1 MPRRDVKKGEDYWN
15 RGRDVAKSQKK
26 SEKDDIIYAD
36 FHEIPDGQVGY
47 TIEREN
53 EGEKVSIKAEPQ
65 EPEHETMPSNDDFA
79 VHLDGINGQEQNN
92 EDVTPINTID
102 PKKMAAEIYRNIGLS
117 ENDADLSNDTMN
129 PIASGK
135 DEEANLEEPVNGG
148 TVNPNLP
155 KKVGFFT
162 KMKNWFRGLFQRP
175 QNSIVD
181 VKPEHTSLGKN
192 VYRRD
197 SSAEKTPRET
207 INPSEK
213 IVYRR
218 NEKTRVEAESPKKAV
233 YRKNAKNRGENVKK
247 TIKGFSTNV
256 KGKFKDNKKQIMV
269 LSGLAVA
276 TIGMVAGINMRANQL
291 KDIKDMQPNNSIVE
305 DTKTNESD
313 RTQQENNAI
322 LEAQKQDNAEKS
334 NGTTQEQKTDTKGNA
349 DEEKLV
355 YHDAKQLTEG
365 SETKQYIAKAG
376 IQYTEDSTGRGRR
389 GTINQD
395 TLVEIYNRAILHTD
409 ENGNQSILYSSGTKT
424 WDEYCKEK
432 GIDKQQIEKDLQD
445 SSNKEIVCIQVANTN
460 HGSIFN
466 TYGWTDSS
474 AIQESNKGKENIE
487 GLFNSGSITFG
498 DNTEML
504 KQMKSEQER

>member
-15 RGRDVAKSQKK
+15 RGRDAAKSQKK
-26 SEKDDIIYAD
+26 GEKNDMIYAD

-47 TIEREN
+47 TIEGEH
-53 EGEKVSIKAEPQ
+53 EGEKVAPQ

-79 VHLDGINGQEQNN
+79 VYLDGINKQGQNN
-92 EDVTPINTID
+92 EDVTPISTID
-102 PKKMAAEIYRNIGLS
+102 PREMAAEIYRNIELG
-117 ENDADLSNDTMN
+117 EKDVDLSNSTMN
-129 PIASGK
+129 PIVTGK
-135 DEEANLEEPVNGG
+135 DDEANLEEPVDGG

-155 KKVGFFT
+155 KKIGFFT

-197 SSAEKTPRET
+197 T
-207 INPSEK
+207 
-213 IVYRR
+213 
-218 NEKTRVEAESPKKAV
+218 
-233 YRKNAKNRGENVKK
+233 KNRGENVKK
-247 TIKGFSTNV
+247 TIKGFSTKV
-256 KGKFKDNKKQIMV
+256 KGTFKDNKKQIMV

-276 TIGMVAGINMRANQL
+276 TIGMAVGINMRANQL
-291 KDIKDMQPNNSIVE
+291 KDIKDMQPNNSVVE

-334 NGTTQEQKTDTKGNA
+334 NETTQEQKTDTKENV

-445 SSNKEIVCIQVANTN
+445 SSNKEMVCIQVANTN

-487 GLFNSGSITFG
+487 GLFNGGSITFG
-498 DNTEML
+498 DNTEIL
-504 KQMKSEQER
+504 KQMQSEQER

>member
-15 RGRDVAKSQKK
+15 RGRDAAKSQKK
-26 SEKDDIIYAD
+26 GEKNDMIYAD

-47 TIEREN
+47 TIEGEH
-53 EGEKVSIKAEPQ
+53 EGEKVAPQ

-79 VHLDGINGQEQNN
+79 VHLDGINEQEQDN
-92 EDVTPINTID
+92 EDVTPISTID
-102 PKKMAAEIYRNIGLS
+102 PKEMAAEIYRNIELG
-117 ENDADLSNDTMN
+117 END
-129 PIASGK
+129 
-135 DEEANLEEPVNGG
+135 EANLEEPVDGG

-155 KKVGFFT
+155 KKIGFFT

-181 VKPEHTSLGKN
+181 AKPEHTSLGKN

-197 SSAEKTPRET
+197 SSAEQSPRET
-207 INPSEK
+207 INPSERT
-213 IVYRR
+213 VYRR
-218 NEKTRVEAESPKKAV
+218 NEKTRVEAENPKKVV
-233 YRKNAKNRGENVKK
+233 YRKDTKNRGENVKK
-247 TIKGFSTNV
+247 TIKGFSTKV
-256 KGKFKDNKKQIMV
+256 KGTFKDNKKQIMV

-276 TIGMVAGINMRANQL
+276 TIGMAVGINMRANQL
-291 KDIKDMQPNNSIVE
+291 KDIKDMQPNNSVVE

-334 NGTTQEQKTDTKGNA
+334 NETTQEQKTDTKENA

-445 SSNKEIVCIQVANTN
+445 SSNKEMVCIQVANTN

-474 AIQESNKGKENIE
+474 VIQESNKGKENIE
-487 GLFNSGSITFG
+487 GLFNNGSITFG

-504 KQMKSEQER
+504 KQMQSEQER

>member
-15 RGRDVAKSQKK
+15 RGTDAAKSQKK
-26 SEKDDIIYAD
+26 GERNDMIYAD

-47 TIEREN
+47 TIEGEH
-53 EGEKVSIKAEPQ
+53 EGEKVAPQ
-65 EPEHETMPSNDDFA
+65 EPEHETMTSNDDFA
-79 VHLDGINGQEQNN
+79 VHLDGINEQEQDN
-92 EDVTPINTID
+92 EDVTPISTID
-102 PKKMAAEIYRNIGLS
+102 PKEMAAEIYRNIELG
-117 ENDADLSNDTMN
+117 END
-129 PIASGK
+129 
-135 DEEANLEEPVNGG
+135 EANLEEPVDGG

-155 KKVGFFT
+155 KKIGFFT

-197 SSAEKTPRET
+197 SSAEQSPRET
-207 INPSEK
+207 INPSERT
-213 IVYRR
+213 VYRR
-218 NEKTRVEAESPKKAV
+218 NEKTRVEAENPKKVV
-233 YRKNAKNRGENVKK
+233 YRKDTKNRGENVKK
-247 TIKGFSTNV
+247 TIKGFSTKV
-256 KGKFKDNKKQIMV
+256 KGTFKDNKKQIMV

-276 TIGMVAGINMRANQL
+276 TIGMVVGINMRANQL

-334 NGTTQEQKTDTKGNA
+334 NETTQEQKTDTKENA

-445 SSNKEIVCIQVANTN
+445 SSNKEMVCIQVANTN

-487 GLFNSGSITFG
+487 GLFNGGSITFG

-504 KQMKSEQER
+504 KQMQSEQER

>member
-1 MPRRDVKKGEDYWN
+1 MPR
-15 RGRDVAKSQKK
+15 RDVAKSQNK
-26 SEKDDIIYAD
+26 SEKNDMIYAD

-47 TIEREN
+47 TIEGEH
-53 EGEKVSIKAEPQ
+53 EGEKVAPQ

-79 VHLDGINGQEQNN
+79 VHLDGINEQEQNN
-92 EDVTPINTID
+92 EDVTPISTID
-102 PKKMAAEIYRNIGLS
+102 PKEMTAKIYRNIELG
-117 ENDADLSNDTMN
+117 ENDVDLPNNTMN
-129 PIASGK
+129 PIAKGK
-135 DEEANLEEPVNGG
+135 DDEANLEEPVDGG

-162 KMKNWFRGLFQRP
+162 KMKNWFRRLFQRP

-181 VKPEHTSLGKN
+181 VKPEHTSLEKN

-197 SSAEKTPRET
+197 SSAKQTPRET

-218 NEKTRVEAESPKKAV
+218 NEKTRAEAEIPKKIV
-233 YRKNAKNRGENVKK
+233 YRKDTKNRGENVKK
-247 TIKGFSTNV
+247 TIKGFSTKV
-256 KGKFKDNKKQIMV
+256 KGTFKDNKKKIMV

-291 KDIKDMQPNNSIVE
+291 KDIKDMQ
-305 DTKTNESD
+305 
-313 RTQQENNAI
+313 
-322 LEAQKQDNAEKS
+322 KQDNAEKS
-334 NGTTQEQKTDTKGNA
+334 NEATQEQKTDTKENV

-389 GTINQD
+389 ETINQD

-445 SSNKEIVCIQVANTN
+445 SSNKEMVCIQVANTN

-474 AIQESNKGKENIE
+474 AIQESNKGKENI
-487 GLFNSGSITFG
+487 
-498 DNTEML
+498 
-504 KQMKSEQER
+504 

>member
-15 RGRDVAKSQKK
+15 RGRDAAKSQKK
-26 SEKDDIIYAD
+26 GEKNDMIYAD

-47 TIEREN
+47 TIEGEH
-53 EGEKVSIKAEPQ
+53 EGEKVAPQ
-65 EPEHETMPSNDDFA
+65 EPEHETMQSNDDFA
-79 VHLDGINGQEQNN
+79 VYLDGISEQEQNN
-92 EDVTPINTID
+92 EDVTPISTID
-102 PKKMAAEIYRNIGLS
+102 PKEMAAEIYRNIELG
-117 ENDADLSNDTMN
+117 EKDVDLSNSTMN
-129 PIASGK
+129 PIVTGK
-135 DEEANLEEPVNGG
+135 DDEANLEEPVDGG

-155 KKVGFFT
+155 KKIGFFT

-197 SSAEKTPRET
+197 SSAEQTPRET
-207 INPSEK
+207 INPSERT
-213 IVYRR
+213 VYRR
-218 NEKTRVEAESPKKAV
+218 NEKTRVEAESHKKAV
-233 YRKNAKNRGENVKK
+233 YRKDTKNRGENVKK
-247 TIKGFSTNV
+247 TIKGFSTKV
-256 KGKFKDNKKQIMV
+256 KGTFKDNKKQIMV
-269 LSGLAVA
+269 LAGLAVA
-276 TIGMVAGINMRANQL
+276 TIGMAVGINMRANQL

-313 RTQQENNAI
+313 RTQQ
-322 LEAQKQDNAEKS
+322 KS
-334 NGTTQEQKTDTKGNA
+334 NETTQEQKTDTKENA

-445 SSNKEIVCIQVANTN
+445 SSNKEMVCIQVANTN

-487 GLFNSGSITFG
+487 GLFNGGSITFG

-504 KQMKSEQER
+504 KQMQSEQER

>member
-15 RGRDVAKSQKK
+15 RGRDAAKSQKK
-26 SEKDDIIYAD
+26 GEKNDMIYAD

-47 TIEREN
+47 MIEGEH
-53 EGEKVSIKAEPQ
+53 EGEKVAPQ
-65 EPEHETMPSNDDFA
+65 EPEHETMTSNDDFA
-79 VHLDGINGQEQNN
+79 VYLDGIDEQEQNN
-92 EDVTPINTID
+92 EDVTPISTID
-102 PKKMAAEIYRNIGLS
+102 PKEMAAEIYRNIELG
-117 ENDADLSNDTMN
+117 END
-129 PIASGK
+129 
-135 DEEANLEEPVNGG
+135 EANLEEPVDGG
-148 TVNPNLP
+148 IVNPNLP
-155 KKVGFFT
+155 KKIGFFT

-197 SSAEKTPRET
+197 SSAEQSPRET
-207 INPSEK
+207 INPSERT
-213 IVYRR
+213 VYRR
-218 NEKTRVEAESPKKAV
+218 NEKTRVEAENPKKVV
-233 YRKNAKNRGENVKK
+233 YRKDTKNRGENVKK
-247 TIKGFSTNV
+247 TIKGFSTKV
-256 KGKFKDNKKQIMV
+256 KGTFKDNKKQIMV

-276 TIGMVAGINMRANQL
+276 TIGMAVGINMRANQL

-334 NGTTQEQKTDTKGNA
+334 NETTQEQKTDTKENA

-445 SSNKEIVCIQVANTN
+445 SSNKEMVCIQVANTN

-474 AIQESNKGKENIE
+474 VIQESNKGKENIE
-487 GLFNSGSITFG
+487 GLFNGGSITFG

-504 KQMKSEQER
+504 KQMQSEQER

>member
-15 RGRDVAKSQKK
+15 RGRDAAKSQKK
-26 SEKDDIIYAD
+26 GEKNDMIYAD

-47 TIEREN
+47 TIEGEH
-53 EGEKVSIKAEPQ
+53 EGEKVAPQ

-79 VHLDGINGQEQNN
+79 VHLDGINEQEQDN
-92 EDVTPINTID
+92 EDVTPISTID
-102 PKKMAAEIYRNIGLS
+102 PKEMAAEIYRNIELG
-117 ENDADLSNDTMN
+117 END
-129 PIASGK
+129 
-135 DEEANLEEPVNGG
+135 EANLEEPVDGG

-155 KKVGFFT
+155 KKIGFFT

-197 SSAEKTPRET
+197 SSAEQSPRET
-207 INPSEK
+207 INPSERT
-213 IVYRR
+213 VYRR
-218 NEKTRVEAESPKKAV
+218 NEKTRVETESPKKVV
-233 YRKNAKNRGENVKK
+233 YRKDTKNRGENVKK
-247 TIKGFSTNV
+247 TIKGFSTKV
-256 KGKFKDNKKQIMV
+256 KGTFKDNKKQIMV

-276 TIGMVAGINMRANQL
+276 TIGMAVGINMRANQL

-334 NGTTQEQKTDTKGNA
+334 NETTQEQKTDTKENA

-445 SSNKEIVCIQVANTN
+445 SSNKEMVCIQVANTN

-487 GLFNSGSITFG
+487 GLFNGGSITFG

-504 KQMKSEQER
+504 KQMQSEQER

>member
-1 MPRRDVKKGEDYWN
+1 
-15 RGRDVAKSQKK
+15 
-26 SEKDDIIYAD
+26 
-36 FHEIPDGQVGY
+36 
-47 TIEREN
+47 
-53 EGEKVSIKAEPQ
+53 
-65 EPEHETMPSNDDFA
+65 
-79 VHLDGINGQEQNN
+79 
-92 EDVTPINTID
+92 
-102 PKKMAAEIYRNIGLS
+102 
-117 ENDADLSNDTMN
+117 
-129 PIASGK
+129 
-135 DEEANLEEPVNGG
+135 
-148 TVNPNLP
+148 
-155 KKVGFFT
+155 
-162 KMKNWFRGLFQRP
+162 MKNWFRRLFQRP

-181 VKPEHTSLGKN
+181 VKPEHTSLEKN

-197 SSAEKTPRET
+197 SSAKQTPRET

-218 NEKTRVEAESPKKAV
+218 NEKTRAEAESPKKTV
-233 YRKNAKNRGENVKK
+233 YRKDTKNRGENVKK
-247 TIKGFSTNV
+247 TIKGFSTKV
-256 KGKFKDNKKQIMV
+256 KGTFKDNKKKIMV

-291 KDIKDMQPNNSIVE
+291 KDIKDMQSNNLVME

-334 NGTTQEQKTDTKGNA
+334 NEATQEQKTDTKENV

-355 YHDAKQLTEG
+355 YHDAKQLTGG

-445 SSNKEIVCIQVANTN
+445 SSNKEMVCIQVANTN

-487 GLFNSGSITFG
+487 GLFNGGSITFG
-498 DNTEML
+498 DNTEIL
-504 KQMKSEQER
+504 KQMQSEQER

>member
-15 RGRDVAKSQKK
+15 RGRDAAKSQKK
-26 SEKDDIIYAD
+26 GEKNDMIYAD

-47 TIEREN
+47 TIEGEH
-53 EGEKVSIKAEPQ
+53 EGEKVAPQ
-65 EPEHETMPSNDDFA
+65 EPEHETMQSNDDFA
-79 VHLDGINGQEQNN
+79 VYLDGINKQGQNN
-92 EDVTPINTID
+92 EDVTPISTID
-102 PKKMAAEIYRNIGLS
+102 PREMAAEIYRNIELG
-117 ENDADLSNDTMN
+117 ENDGDLSNSTMN
-129 PIASGK
+129 PIVTGK
-135 DEEANLEEPVNGG
+135 DDEANLEEPVDGG

-155 KKVGFFT
+155 KKIGFFT

-192 VYRRD
+192 VYRKD
-197 SSAEKTPRET
+197 T
-207 INPSEK
+207 
-213 IVYRR
+213 
-218 NEKTRVEAESPKKAV
+218 
-233 YRKNAKNRGENVKK
+233 KNRGENVKK
-247 TIKGFSTNV
+247 TIKGFSTKV
-256 KGKFKDNKKQIMV
+256 KGTFKDNKKQIMV

-276 TIGMVAGINMRANQL
+276 TIGMAVGINMRANQL

-334 NGTTQEQKTDTKGNA
+334 NETTQEQKTDTKENV

-445 SSNKEIVCIQVANTN
+445 SSNKEMVCIQVANTN

-487 GLFNSGSITFG
+487 GLFNGGSITFG

-504 KQMKSEQER
+504 KQMQSEQER

>member
-15 RGRDVAKSQKK
+15 RGRDAAKSQKK
-26 SEKDDIIYAD
+26 GEKNDMIYAD

-47 TIEREN
+47 MIEGEH
-53 EGEKVSIKAEPQ
+53 EGEKVAPQ
-65 EPEHETMPSNDDFA
+65 EPEHETMTSNDDFA
-79 VHLDGINGQEQNN
+79 VYLDGIDEQEQNN
-92 EDVTPINTID
+92 EDVTPISTID
-102 PKKMAAEIYRNIGLS
+102 PKEMAAEIYRNIELG
-117 ENDADLSNDTMN
+117 END
-129 PIASGK
+129 
-135 DEEANLEEPVNGG
+135 EANLEEPVDGG

-155 KKVGFFT
+155 KKIGFFT

-197 SSAEKTPRET
+197 SSAEQTPRET
-207 INPSEK
+207 INPSERT
-213 IVYRR
+213 VYRR
-218 NEKTRVEAESPKKAV
+218 NEKTRVEAENPKKVV
-233 YRKNAKNRGENVKK
+233 YRKDTKNRGENVKK
-247 TIKGFSTNV
+247 TIKGFSTKV
-256 KGKFKDNKKQIMV
+256 KGTFKDNKKQIMV

-276 TIGMVAGINMRANQL
+276 TIGMAVGINMRANQL
-291 KDIKDMQPNNSIVE
+291 KDIKDMQPNNSVVE

-334 NGTTQEQKTDTKGNA
+334 NETTQEQKTDTKENA

-445 SSNKEIVCIQVANTN
+445 SSNKEMVCIQVANTN

-487 GLFNSGSITFG
+487 GLFNGGSITFG

-504 KQMKSEQER
+504 KQMQSEQER

>member
-15 RGRDVAKSQKK
+15 RGRDAAKSQKK
-26 SEKDDIIYAD
+26 GEKNDMIYAD

-47 TIEREN
+47 MIEGEH
-53 EGEKVSIKAEPQ
+53 EGEKVAPQ
-65 EPEHETMPSNDDFA
+65 EPEHETMTSNDDFA
-79 VHLDGINGQEQNN
+79 VHLDGIDEQEQDN
-92 EDVTPINTID
+92 EDVTPISTID
-102 PKKMAAEIYRNIGLS
+102 PKEMAAEIYRNIELG
-117 ENDADLSNDTMN
+117 END
-129 PIASGK
+129 
-135 DEEANLEEPVNGG
+135 EANLEEPVNGG

-155 KKVGFFT
+155 KKIGFFT

-197 SSAEKTPRET
+197 SSAEQSPRET
-207 INPSEK
+207 INPSERT
-213 IVYRR
+213 VYRR
-218 NEKTRVEAESPKKAV
+218 NEKTRVEAENPKKVV
-233 YRKNAKNRGENVKK
+233 YRKDTKNRGENVKK
-247 TIKGFSTNV
+247 TIKGFSTKV
-256 KGKFKDNKKQIMV
+256 KGTFKDNKKQIMV

-276 TIGMVAGINMRANQL
+276 TIGMAVGINMRANQL
-291 KDIKDMQPNNSIVE
+291 KDIKDMQPNNSVVE

-334 NGTTQEQKTDTKGNA
+334 NETTQEQKTDTKENA

-445 SSNKEIVCIQVANTN
+445 SSNKEMVCIQVANTN

-487 GLFNSGSITFG
+487 GLFNNGSITFG

-504 KQMKSEQER
+504 KQMQSEQER

>member
-15 RGRDVAKSQKK
+15 RGRDAAKSQNK
-26 SEKDDIIYAD
+26 SEKNDMIYAD

-47 TIEREN
+47 TIEGEH
-53 EGEKVSIKAEPQ
+53 EGERVAPQ

-79 VHLDGINGQEQNN
+79 VYLDGINEQEQNN
-92 EDVTPINTID
+92 EDVTPISTID
-102 PKKMAAEIYRNIGLS
+102 PKEMAAEIYRNIELG
-117 ENDADLSNDTMN
+117 ENDAGLSNDTMN
-129 PIASGK
+129 PIATGK
-135 DEEANLEEPVNGG
+135 DDEANLEKPVDGG
-148 TVNPNLP
+148 TANPNLP

-162 KMKNWFRGLFQRP
+162 KMKNWFRRLFQRP

-181 VKPEHTSLGKN
+181 VKPEHTSLEKN

-197 SSAEKTPRET
+197 SSAKQTPRET

-218 NEKTRVEAESPKKAV
+218 NEKTRAEAESPKKIV
-233 YRKNAKNRGENVKK
+233 YRKDTKNRGENVKK
-247 TIKGFSTNV
+247 TIKGFSTKV
-256 KGKFKDNKKQIMV
+256 KGTFKDNKKKIMA

-276 TIGMVAGINMRANQL
+276 TIGMAAGINMRANQL
-291 KDIKDMQPNNSIVE
+291 KDIKDMKPNNSIVE

-313 RTQQENNAI
+313 RIQQENNAI

-334 NGTTQEQKTDTKGNA
+334 NEATHEQKTDTKENV

-445 SSNKEIVCIQVANTN
+445 SSNKEMVCIQVANTN

-487 GLFNSGSITFG
+487 GLFNGGSITFG

-504 KQMKSEQER
+504 KQMQSEQER